1 MYKEGDRNTPYSPF
15 SLPLSDLLER
25 LLHLRRGFYALYVL
39 GLCIPPLRFLARL
52 VRIAPLRIKEKE
64 APSKQEA
71 PKSVMKRVARPGIE
85 PGTS

>member
-1 MYKEGDRNTPYSPF
+1 MYKEEDKNTPYSPL
-15 SLPLSDLLER
+15 SLPLSGLLER
-25 LLHLRRGFYALYVL
+25 LLHLRRRFYALYVL

-52 VRIAPLRIKEKE
+52 VRIAPLRIKRKE
-64 APSKQEA
+64 APSKKEA

>member
-1 MYKEGDRNTPYSPF
+1 MYKEEDKNTPYSPL
-15 SLPLSDLLER
+15 SLPLSNLLER

-39 GLCIPPLRFLARL
+39 GSCIPLFRFLARL
-52 VRIAPLRIKEKE
+52 VRIAPLRIKRKE
-64 APSKQEA
+64 APSKKEA

>member
-1 MYKEGDRNTPYSPF
+1 MYKEKDRNTPYSPF
-15 SLPLSDLLER
+15 PCPSATFYKDFSISVGD
-25 LLHLRRGFYALYVL
+25 YALYVL

-52 VRIAPLRIKEKE
+52 VRIAPIRIKEKE
-64 APSKQEA
+64 APSKKEA

>member
-1 MYKEGDRNTPYSPF
+1 MHKEGDRNTLYAPF
-15 SLPLSDLLER
+15 SLPLSGLLQS
-25 LLHLRRGFYALYVL
+25 LLHPHSTFYALYVL

-52 VRIAPLRIKEKE
+52 VRIAPLRIKRKE
-64 APSKQEA
+64 APSKKEA

>member
-1 MYKEGDRNTPYSPF
+1 MYKEEDKNTPYSPL
-15 SLPLSDLLER
+15 SLPLSGLLER
-25 LLHLRRGFYALYVL
+25 LLHPHRRFYALYVL

-52 VRIAPLRIKEKE
+52 VRIAPLRIKRKE
-64 APSKQEA
+64 APSKKEA